1 MRRPLAII
9 GPGLLVA
16 ATGVG
21 AGDLASAGFAG
32 SKLGYAI
39 LWAVLLGAFLK
50 FMLTE
55 GLARWQIATGSTLL
69 EGICL
74 RLGPVARL
82 VFILYLL
89 PWTFFVGAA
98 LISACGVATHA
109 MLPFPIALGGW
120 LDTPAQSGKFVYGL
134 AHSLVAVLLVVLGG
148 YRLFEKVMAGA
159 VAIMF
164 AAVVITAAL
173 LAPEWPSVLRGL
185 FVPTI
190 PHDHP
195 EALDWTVGLMGGVGG
210 TLTILAYSYWMR
222 ERGRERA
229 EHLRTCRIDL
239 AVGYLFTAL
248 FGVAMVIIAR
258 GITLDARGA
267 GLIVQLAERLDD
279 ALGPAGRWLFLV
291 GAWAAIA
298 SSLLGVW
305 QSVPYIFA
313 DFWRLSTNATGPVSD
328 RSTPYRVYLAV
339 LALVPLLGVLRSFQQ
354 AQKAYV
360 IFGAFFVPLLAIVL
374 LVLNGRSAWVGA
386 MRNRPATTAVL
397 VVVLA
402 LAAAG
407 AWVEI
412 AGRI

>member
-82 VFILYLL
+82 LFILYLL

-109 MLPFPIALGGW
+109 MLPFPVALGGW
-120 LDTPAQSGKFVYGL
+120 LETPAQSGKFVYGL
-134 AHSLVAVLLVVLGG
+134 AHSLVAVVLVMLGG

-159 VAIMF
+159 VAVMF
-164 AAVVITAAL
+164 GAVVITAAL
-173 LAPEWPSVLRGL
+173 LAPEWPAVLRGL
-185 FVPTI
+185 VVPSI
-190 PHDHP
+190 PPAHP

-222 ERGRERA
+222 ERGRARPA
-229 EHLRTCRIDL
+229 DLRTCRIDL

-258 GITLDARGA
+258 GITLDGRGA
-267 GLIVQLAERLDD
+267 GLIVQLADRLGE

-313 DFWRLSTNATGPVSD
+313 DFWRLSVRSPEPVSD
-328 RSTPYRVYLAV
+328 RSFPYRVYLVV
-339 LALVPLLGVLRSFQQ
+339 LALVPLIGVLRSFQQ

-360 IFGAFFVPLLAIVL
+360 VFGAFFVPLLAVVL
-374 LVLNGRSAWVGA
+374 LILNGRRAWVGA
-386 MRNRPATTAVL
+386 LRNRPLTMGVL
-397 VVVLA
+397 VIVLLLA
-402 LAAAG
+402 GAAAW
-407 AWVEI
+407 AQI
-412 AGRI
+412 SAGD